1 MKFFFLLVKSK
12 YTAFASIEINENFPS
27 TEIFLH
33 RSNFGCPSLKLY
45 NLVCSNAG
53 SAFHYDNGLGE
64 REYTT
69 GHAAGKKKRPF
80 EALPL
85 CSRQYIAV
93 CLVES

>member
-1 MKFFFLLVKSK
+1 MKSK
-12 YTAFASIEINENFPS
+12 YTTFASIEINENFTS
-27 TEIFLH
+27 IEIFLH

-45 NLVCSNAG
+45 KLVCSNAG

-69 GHAAGKKKRPF
+69 GHAAGKKKGLSR
-80 EALPL
+80 LYH
-85 CSRQYIAV
+85 SRQYIVV